1 MSYSEKSQ
9 PPPYQVGGPSQG
21 TGQYERAG
29 HFVGGSYTINHRDA
43 SSTLTISLHGNSRF
57 TSRIESLIH
66 MSKGVKV
73 DSADK
78 YSLAPEGRDTWTKY
92 MTFSGPGTVTLGPD
106 ILGDIIALPIDSATD
121 REQWSVRTS
130 LILASTAGVNGN
142 LVKKEFSLGMFHEQ
156 EFNHYTLSGKGVF
169 WLRTYG
175 VVDRVDLG
183 AGEAQIVETGHL
195 AAWTNCSLSP
205 VKLGGKKPSFVEVQG
220 PGTIYV
226 QARKVE
232 DWIDLAK
239 WASSH

>member
-1 MSYSEKSQ
+1 
-9 PPPYQVGGPSQG
+9 
-21 TGQYERAG
+21 
-29 HFVGGSYTINHRDA
+29 
-43 SSTLTISLHGNSRF
+43 
-57 TSRIESLIH
+57 

-106 ILGDIIALPIDSATD
+106 ILGDIIALPIDSTTD

-175 VVDRVDLG
+175 VVDRVDVSTAILS
-183 AGEAQIVETGHL
+183 
-195 AAWTNCSLSP
+195 SLPYASWLYACNSP
-205 VKLGGKKPSFVEVQG
+205 
-220 PGTIYV
+220 
-226 QARKVE
+226 
-232 DWIDLAK
+232 
-239 WASSH
+239 SSTSALQHKG